1 MPDHGAPLYDADA
14 EMSVLGAVLLAPAVL
29 DEIEGRLSVGDFY
42 RPAHDAIYAAMLG
55 LHEHG
60 QALDAV
66 TVVAELQ
73 RRGDLRKVGGA
84 PYVHE
89 LLANTPTPA
98 NVSYYVTIVAELAI
112 RRRLRAAGV
121 RAQQLAG
128 TLDLSVEDAIEA
140 ARMEVDES
148 SRSVAELHMIGDE
161 LGQTIARLDEP
172 DDAAPT
178 PWSDLNRYIGGLRPG
193 GLYIIGARP
202 GVGKSLMASDLARSA
217 AERGG
222 VAFSSLE
229 MSRQEVHD
237 RMMSAVSGVQYAR
250 FVTRSLD
257 ARDVERLTR
266 HVDALEALPISIDD
280 RPSISIT
287 DIRSHA
293 RTLARRGP
301 LACVIVDYL
310 QLMASPRGDRRP
322 RHEIVGDYSRSLKIL
337 ARELH
342 VPVVALCQLNR
353 ASTARAD
360 QRPTMADLRESG
372 SLEQD
377 ANVILLLHVEEDDPT
392 VMHVA
397 VAKNR
402 SGGTGPLKLAREGHY
417 ARLSSIAWQPSD
429 ALV

>member
-1 MPDHGAPLYDADA
+1 MSDETSPLYDATA
-14 EMSVLGAVLLAPAVL
+14 EASVLGAVLLQPAAL

-42 RPAHDAIYAAMLG
+42 RPANDAVYAAMLG

-60 QALDAV
+60 QAVDAV

-73 RRGDLRKVGGA
+73 RRGDLVKAGGA
-84 PYVHE
+84 PYVHD
-89 LLANTPTPA
+89 LLANTPTAA
-98 NVSYYVTIVAELAI
+98 NAGYYVRIVSELAI
-112 RRRLRAAGV
+112 RRRLHAAGI
-121 RAQQLAG
+121 RASQIA
-128 TLDLSVEDAIEA
+128 TARDVPVEDAIEA
-140 ARMEVDES
+140 ARAEIDDS

-161 LGQTIARLDEP
+161 LGQSIARLDEP
-172 DDAAPT
+172 DTAIPT
-178 PWSDLNRYIGGLRPG
+178 PWSDLNHLIGGLRPG
-193 GLYIIGARP
+193 GLYIVGARP
-202 GVGKSLMASDLARSA
+202 GVGKSLMASDLAREA
-217 AERGG
+217 AKHGG

-237 RMMSAVSGVQYAR
+237 RMMAATSSVHYSR
-250 FVTRSLD
+250 FVTRSLTAD
-257 ARDVERLTR
+257 DVDRLSQ

-280 RPSISIT
+280 RPSITIT

-301 LACVIVDYL
+301 LGAVIVDYL

-322 RHEIVGDYSRSLKIL
+322 RHEVVGDFSRSLKIL
-337 ARELH
+337 ARELN
-342 VPVVALCQLNR
+342 VPVVALSQLNR
-353 ASTARAD
+353 GSTTRAD

-377 ANVILLLHVEEDDPT
+377 ANVIILLHVEEEDPT

-402 SGGTGPLKLAREGHY
+402 SGGTGPVKLSRQGHY
-417 ARLSSIAWQPSD
+417 ARLANMAWQP
-429 ALV
+429 AGTLV